1 MISNEM
7 NSFDELLKKMMGII
21 MGNSGAESGVII
33 IKEGVFGIAAYS
45 VRATD
50 TCQTFEPPLALR
62 DDDDKI
68 STSIV
73 HYVIHTHA
81 NLFIPNV
88 EGDPRFNTGDGGMK
102 KGAVICMPIMHKST
116 LVGVLYLQANLNAF
130 THKHA
135 NVLALLCDQIGISI
149 TNALLFKS
157 VQKATKANALM
168 IESQLKA
175 LEEARA
181 SREQALR
188 ATKMKSNFL
197 ANMSHELRTP
207 FSGFYGMI
215 SLLSETRL
223 DVEQREFVSIAKQ
236 SCEMLLHIIDD
247 LLDFSKLE
255 AHKVKLLHGFF
266 YIEDLIA
273 DRMELL
279 ITLAT
284 NKNVE
289 LTYFIDQDVPSI
301 IFGDGNRIGQILM
314 NLIGNAIKFTHHG
327 EVVVRCSVDK
337 DKYTQ
342 KEPDDMTL
350 RISVQD
356 TGIGMSEEEIKGLF
370 LPFSQV
376 DGSTTRYSIQD
387 CVSINGMLIIAI
399 EILVALVS
407 AYLFACSS
415 SN

>member
-1 MISNEM
+1 M
-7 NSFDELLKKMMGII
+7 NSFDDLLKKMMGII
-21 MGNSGAESGVII
+21 MANSGAESGAII
-33 IKEGVFGIAAYS
+33 IKEEFFGIAAYS
-45 VRATD
+45 ARATD
-50 TCQTFEPPLALR
+50 VCETYEPPLMLS
-62 DDDDKI
+62 DDEQRI

-73 HYVIHTHA
+73 HYVIHTNA
-81 NLFIPNV
+81 NLFISNI
-88 EGDPRFNTGDGGMK
+88 ENDARFATGDTPVK
-102 KGAVICMPIMHKST
+102 KGAVICMPIMHKNT
-116 LVGVLYLQANLNAF
+116 MVGVLYLQANLNAF
-130 THKHA
+130 TRKHA

-157 VQKATKANALM
+157 VQKATKANAFM

-181 SREQALR
+181 SKEQALH

-223 DVEQREFVSIAKQ
+223 DAEQREFVSIAKQ

-255 AHKVKLLHGFF
+255 AQKVKLLHGLF

-273 DRMELL
+273 DRIELL

-289 LTYFIDQDVPSI
+289 MSYFIDEDVPTI
-301 IFGDGNRIGQILM
+301 LYGDGNRIGQILM

-327 EVVVRCSVDK
+327 EVIVRCGVDK
-337 DKYTQ
+337 SEKQVDSNNIK
-342 KEPDDMTL
+342 L

-376 DGSTTRYSIQD
+376 DGSTTR
-387 CVSINGMLIIAI
+387 
-399 EILVALVS
+399 
-407 AYLFACSS
+407 
-415 SN
+415 